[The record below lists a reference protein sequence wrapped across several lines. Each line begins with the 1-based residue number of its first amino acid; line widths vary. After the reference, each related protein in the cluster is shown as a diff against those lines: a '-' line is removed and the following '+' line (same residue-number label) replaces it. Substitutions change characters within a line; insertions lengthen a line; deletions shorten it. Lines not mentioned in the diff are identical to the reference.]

1 MALLVYSGVVLLYNK
16 NTKRKYNVFWKEFKM
31 VDKSHG
37 NQFLYLIL
45 LSLIGIDSFA
55 HFDKKTTY
63 FKDQRQ
69 NMLYDFHYMIQSNQ
83 VHQINETLA
92 DPVTFSAKYN
102 LPAITACELCNMQ
115 NKGGRMSL
123 HVSAGVAYDD
133 TSVAQLLVK
142 HGAKINAQDAF
153 GWTPLFFPQNVNFS
167 AYLLSIGADPAV
179 TVNGVSAL
187 DYARAFKN
195 TKKIK
200 MLQNVLPLII
210 DQNLHSANMVQE
222 AYVRNPHRIVPI
234 NKKQDIRIFDNCLLN
249 KNFVKQAP
257 RFHGLIVGSAAHDE
271 FMLNQESKKA
281 SHKILSS
288 YCYRVLHDQP
298 DKENCIVN
306 KAGNTKK
313 MIAIENNQKK

>member
-1 MALLVYSGVVLLYNK
+1 MALLVYSRVILFYNK
-16 NTKRKYNVFWKEFKM
+16 NTKRKYDGFRKEREM
-31 VDKSHG
+31 MDKSQR

-55 HFDKKTTY
+55 HFDEKTTY
-63 FKDQRQ
+63 FKDLRQ
-69 NMLYDFHYMIQSNQ
+69 NMLYDFHYMIQNNE
-83 VHQINETLA
+83 VDQINETLA
-92 DPVTFSAKYN
+92 DPTKFTAKYN
-102 LPAITACELCNMQ
+102 LPAITADELCNMQ

-123 HVSAGVAYDD
+123 HVSAGVAYED

-142 HGAKINAQDAF
+142 NGAKINAQDAF

-187 DYARAFKN
+187 DFARAFKN

-210 DQNLHSANMVQE
+210 DQNLNSANMVQE

-234 NKKQDIRIFDNCLLN
+234 NKKQEIRIFDNCLLN
-249 KNFVKQAP
+249 KNFVKQPP

-271 FMLNQESKKA
+271 LLLNEDSKKA
-281 SHKILSS
+281 NHKILSS

-298 DKENCIVN
+298 GKENRLIN
-306 KAGNTKK
+306 IPADTKK
-313 MIAIENNQKK
+313 MIVIQNNQKK

>member
-1 MALLVYSGVVLLYNK
+1 MASLVYSGVILLYNK
-16 NTKRKYNVFWKEFKM
+16 NTKRKYDVFWKEFKM

-37 NQFLYLIL
+37 NQFIYLIL
-45 LSLIGIDSFA
+45 LSLIEIDSFA

-83 VHQINETLA
+83 VDQINETLA

-102 LPAITACELCNMQ
+102 LPGITACELCNMQ

-123 HVSAGVAYDD
+123 HVSAGVAHED

-142 HGAKINAQDAF
+142 NGAKINAKDAF
-153 GWTPLFFPQNVNFS
+153 GWTPLFFPQNINFS

-187 DYARAFKN
+187 DFARAFKN

-200 MLQNVLPLII
+200 MLQNVLPSI
-210 DQNLHSANMVQE
+210 DENLNSVNIVQE
-222 AYVRNPHRIVPI
+222 AYVRNPHRIAPI

-249 KNFVKQAP
+249 KNFVKQAS
-257 RFHGLIVGSAAHDE
+257 RFHGLIIGSPAHDE
-271 FMLNQESKKA
+271 FVLNQESKKA

-288 YCYRVLHDQP
+288 YCYRVLHDQQG
-298 DKENCIVN
+298 KENCIVN
-306 KAGNTKK
+306 KAGDTKK